1 MEVSGMIQA
10 YNYLLASFPV
20 KREVLYPAKNRGEL
34 KRVYDNIVSLSKSS
48 PYYKINISQENQEYA
63 IGIKEAA
70 LTLKGKL
77 MNMQESDDAGFQSK
91 TVSISDESVLTAKL
105 INENTETLPDTIKIK
120 VNGLADVQI
129 NKGKELLNTSFAFP
143 EGEYE
148 LDVKVADE
156 NYSLKFVQ
164 EHKMSNQDT
173 LTRLADYLNK
183 SLPGINAA
191 VEKGRN
197 QEYSRLTIASDMSG
211 RFGDR
216 SFSFS
221 DDVIYGEGI
230 VDFFGLNRVEKE
242 ASYSDFELNGARKQ
256 TATNTF
262 NLENALQ
269 ISLNRK
275 DDDTVTLKIVPD
287 SNQILSSVDS
297 VLTTYNNL
305 MKLAKNRVDNNKGE
319 YSASKLITE
328 LKSLE
333 KVYRDELEAS
343 GIKAGD
349 DGELSLEDALAV
361 QASEDGG
368 MESLFTRKNGF
379 ISRLIEKAQAIAINP
394 MEYMEKTVVTY
405 PNNEK
410 TSFSNVYVTSM
421 YSGMLFSSYC

>member
-1 MEVSGMIQA
+1 MIQA

-34 KRVYDNIVSLSKSS
+34 KRVYDNIVSLSKSA

-70 LTLKGKL
+70 LALKGKL
-77 MNMQESDDAGFQSK
+77 MNMQESEDAGFHSK
-91 TVSISDESVLTAKL
+91 TVSISDESILTAKL
-105 INENTETLPDTIKIK
+105 INEDTESLPDTIKIK
-120 VNGLADVQI
+120 VNGLADVQM

-148 LDVKVADE
+148 LDAKVGDE
-156 NYSLKFVQ
+156 NYSLKFIQ
-164 EHKMSNQDT
+164 EHKMSNLDT
-173 LTRLADYLNK
+173 LTKLADYLNK
-183 SLPGINAA
+183 SLPGITAG

-197 QEYSRLTIASDMSG
+197 QNYSRLTIASDMSG

-230 VDFFGLNRVEKE
+230 VDFFGMNRVEKE
-242 ASYSDFELNGARKQ
+242 ATYSDFELNGARKQ

-275 DDDTVTLKIVPD
+275 DADAVTMKIVPD

-297 VLTTYNNL
+297 VISTYNGL
-305 MKLAKNRVDNNKGE
+305 MRLAKNRVQNNSDE
-319 YSASKLITE
+319 YSASKLISE

-333 KVYRDELEAS
+333 KVYKEELEAS
-343 GIKAGD
+343 GINAGE
-349 DGELSLEDALAV
+349 DGELSLDEALAV

-379 ISRLIEKAQAIAINP
+379 MSRLIDKAQTIAINP

-410 TSFSNVYVTSM
+410 TQFSNVYVTSM